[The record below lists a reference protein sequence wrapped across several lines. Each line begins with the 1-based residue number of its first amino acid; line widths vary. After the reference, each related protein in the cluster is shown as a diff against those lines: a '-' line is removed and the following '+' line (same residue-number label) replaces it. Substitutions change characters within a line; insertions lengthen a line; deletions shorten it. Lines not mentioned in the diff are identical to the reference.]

1 MLKQTQLILI
11 INIVGGVLVLGG
23 YAWGLITHPYT
34 RDSIWGGIPE
44 SWKPYYTISMFFA
57 AAGYLTLLYYLTFA
71 EGQTIKPLDGKY
83 GMEFFIF
90 LYTIYLILAALWMP
104 STFKVLES
112 GNSNWWFLV
121 QFSLWGVALS
131 TLLMTVGL
139 FMADNISNPSLHK
152 WATLGS
158 VYVTFHCLVLD
169 AWLWTGKFP
178 Q

>member
-1 MLKQTQLILI
+1 MGLNYPSVHPRQHLGWYPRKLETILYNFDI
-11 INIVGGVLVLGG
+11 FCSSRLF
-23 YAWGLITHPYT
+23 
-34 RDSIWGGIPE
+34 D
-44 SWKPYYTISMFFA
+44 
-57 AAGYLTLLYYLTFA
+57 YLTFA

-131 TLLMTVGL
+131 TLLMTLGL

-178 Q
+178 